1 MSAAASGET
10 VSRTAWGVSSRKRP
24 PGATAQ
30 PAWSSRA
37 TAPVSSLTGTH
48 TFIPLR
54 PPALTPRSAS
64 AWTSAFRR
72 SP

>member
-1 MSAAASGET
+1 MSAAPNGET
-10 VSRTAWGVSSRKRP
+10 VSRTAGGVSSRKRA

-54 PPALTPRSAS
+54 PYAATPRSAR
-64 AWTSAFRR
+64 AWTSASLR